1 MSKPAR
7 RSFRVAA
14 ILAAAVIAAVFAV
27 RLAPALL
34 NGQDPGGTKQPFKT
48 ERITRGTY
56 ERTVSST
63 GSLTA
68 VGTVDIGTQV
78 SGTISKVLVD
88 YNDKVA
94 KNQVLAVL
102 DQSLFKAAVAVSEAS
117 VQMREA
123 ELAKAKA
130 EYDRYLPLFKEGHL
144 SDEEFLTYRTSLKTA
159 EATLRQASAELE
171 QNRINLDHTVIRSP
185 IDGTVIERSVDVGQ
199 TVAASL
205 SSPTLFIIA
214 RDLSS
219 MEIEVNVDE
228 NDIGMIRTGQKVRFT
243 VPAYADDVFD
253 GEVSTIRLNS
263 QVVSNVV
270 NYTVIVT
277 VKDTKGILLPGMT
290 ATVDFI
296 IERIDDTLLVPSAAF
311 RLSTGK
317 ANDGSPEAPGTSG
330 SRKGKD
336 LLVIGPTGEPSLV
349 RVPVLS
355 DNGYISAVKPG
366 GKLKE
371 GNMVVT
377 SMSSAMGSNT
387 EKETGGLFS
396 RLFRRPHGN
405 RR

>member
-1 MSKPAR
+1 
-7 RSFRVAA
+7 
-14 ILAAAVIAAVFAV
+14 
-27 RLAPALL
+27 
-34 NGQDPGGTKQPFKT
+34 
-48 ERITRGTY
+48 
-56 ERTVSST
+56 
-63 GSLTA
+63 
-68 VGTVDIGTQV
+68 V

-102 DQSLFKAAVAVSEAS
+102 DQSSFKAAVAVSEAS
-117 VQMREA
+117 VEMREA
-123 ELAKAKA
+123 ELTKAKS
-130 EYDRYLPLFKEGHL
+130 EYDRYLPLFKAGHL
-144 SDEEFLTYRTSLKTA
+144 SDEEFLTYKTSLKTA
-159 EATLRQASAELE
+159 EASLQQAQAELK

-214 RDLSS
+214 KDLSS

-296 IERIDDTLLVPSAAF
+296 IERIENTLLVPSSAF
-311 RLSTGK
+311 RVSQAEAYG
-317 ANDGSPEAPGTSG
+317 GSAETPGASD
-330 SRKGKD
+330 SRQVKS
-336 LLVIGPTGEPSLV
+336 LLVIGPNGKPSLV

-355 DNGYISAVKPG
+355 DNGYMSAVKPG
-366 GKLKE
+366 GKLE
-371 GNMVVT
+371 AGNMVVT
-377 SMSSAMGSNT
+377 SMSSTMGSSS
-387 EKETGGLFS
+387 ERATGGLFS
-396 RLFRRPHGN
+396 RLFHRPHGN